1 MKTKLTA
8 ESVAAAPTTG
18 KQYYIT
24 DTDLSRFALRVSATG
39 KSKVFT
45 YRADLPKSEENPKRR
60 LKDIDLGRSDEISVR
75 EARKRASEIRGR
87 LQQGWNPD
95 APEVRPDQRPE
106 IQDGDMPYDVGCIL
120 YIKDHA
126 SKEYG
131 LDSNFQ
137 DPTVFKTYPQYL
149 REIIRSTKVF
159 YKILK
164 LENVAMKDITYRDVD
179 MFHRIRS
186 SKRVV
191 NGKELG
197 GKYAA
202 NRDCHHLRA
211 IFNHAVQVGW
221 IQSNPFVRIKYNKE
235 TPNKNPIPPKELAK
249 FFTKLNQHHNFMAKK
264 AVALGIMT
272 GLRQKNILDLCWE
285 DDYTNNYVNLE
296 KREFFLR
303 YHKARNRTNKEMI
316 IPFTDEV
323 VDFLNTLPRKK
334 NNKHVF
340 HSRLQS
346 HINRKVYS
354 TAFEFAKSAV
364 DPQYDLESVKP
375 NSTRH
380 TFATNLIN
388 NSEDIN
394 LEDVADLL
402 GHTSTAMV
410 RKTYGKMF
418 TEYRNKLR
426 TKIKPL
432 SEIVVMDEK

>member
-8 ESVAAAPTTG
+8 ESVAATPTTG
-18 KQYYIT
+18 KQYYVT

-45 YRADLPKSEENPKRR
+45 YRADLPRTEEKPKRR
-60 LKDIDLGRSDEISVR
+60 LKDIDLGRVEEISVR

-87 LQQGWNPD
+87 LQQGWDPD
-95 APEVRPDQRPE
+95 APEILPHQKPE
-106 IQDGDMPYDVGCIL
+106 IQEGDMPYDIGCML
-120 YIKDHA
+120 YIKDLA
-126 SKEYG
+126 SKDYSLNSHYEKPEVY
-131 LDSNFQ
+131 
-137 DPTVFKTYPQYL
+137 KTYPQYL
-149 REIIRSTKVF
+149 REIIRSSKEF
-159 YKILK
+159 YKVMK
-164 LENVAMKDITYRDVD
+164 LENVAMKDITYRDAD
-179 MFHRIRS
+179 TFHRIRS
-186 SKRVV
+186 SKQIVK
-191 NGKELG
+191 GKKKG

-202 NRDCHHLRA
+202 NRDCQHLRS

-221 IQSNPFVRIKYNKE
+221 IQSNPFLRIKFNKE
-235 TPNKNPIPPKELAK
+235 APSKNPIPPKELAK
-249 FFTKLNQHHNFMAKK
+249 FLTKLSRHHNFMAKK

-285 DDYTNNYVNLE
+285 DDYSNNYVNME
-296 KREFFLR
+296 KREFYLR
-303 YHKARNRTNKEMI
+303 FHKARNRTNKEMI

-323 VDFLNTLPRKK
+323 QNFLMTLPRNK
-334 NNKHVF
+334 NNKYVF
-340 HSRLQS
+340 HSRGTS
-346 HINRKVYS
+346 HINRKVFAD
-354 TAFEFAKSAV
+354 AFTSAKEAV
-364 DPQYDLESVKP
+364 DPQYDLENVKP

-432 SEIVVMDEK
+432 GEIVTE